1 MFVLCAPSNPQPH
14 PQWDS
19 NVSLRGHDTANG
31 KTEEMKLFCYI
42 TGAFLLQH
50 LMFV

>member
-1 MFVLCAPSNPQPH
+1 MAVCLCFVPPPTPN
-14 PQWDS
+14 QWDS

-31 KTEEMKLFCYI
+31 KMEEMKLFCYI